1 MSTQDQVACEDLKA
15 FERRLIE
22 IISSA
27 RPSTLRWRL
36 VLLIASLCVAVGAV
50 YRLGDPLT
58 AEAPFFYSLLNHPFF
73 SFSSLSILILFCCG
87 IHRRVVAPSILVSR
101 TREVLNDFA
110 MDCDEAGRLI
120 LKPRQAS
127 PP

>member
-1 MSTQDQVACEDLKA
+1 MPTQDQVACEDLKA

-36 VLLIASLCVAVGAV
+36 VLLVASLCVAIGAV
-50 YRLGDPLT
+50 HWLGDPLT
-58 AEAPFFYSLLNHPFF
+58 AEVPFFVSLLNHPFF
-73 SFSSLSILILFCCG
+73 SLSTPSILILFLCG
-87 IHRRVVAPSILVSR
+87 IHRRVVAPSILVQ
-101 TREVLNDFA
+101 
-110 MDCDEAGRLI
+110 DERG
-120 LKPRQAS
+120 